1 MYITPILPQQASAW
15 LMVMPCLLDVAI
27 HRNHVMD
34 YGSVFDIGN
43 FVIQPLRLRG
53 HEGTIYTLVFH
64 AVKRT
69 LELAQNLA
77 CRCRGDSARCYDSG
91 VLQSGIQNRCPVGR

>member
-1 MYITPILPQQASAW
+1 
-15 LMVMPCLLDVAI
+15 
-27 HRNHVMD
+27 MD
-34 YGSVFDIGN
+34 YGCVFDIGN
-43 FVIQPLRLRG
+43 FVIQPLRG
-53 HEGTIYTLVFH
+53 HEETIYTLVFH

-69 LELAQNLA
+69 LELAQDLA